1 MYVSV
6 HSIHYRN
13 LVLCWVTSVLSKIIY
28 WTLDKRK
35 HPESIL
41 ETSTRSTKNSFL
53 IVLTPQHAHQLATTT
68 LLPSP
73 SVTKLRC
80 DGWLIWTKNSRSVS
94 LIKLRFE
101 LINDFCFV
109 RLIQHSSYIPSIL
122 EAAEPW
128 WLSTAVVP
136 SFKTSFV
143 NHCFNIDRTRDIEFY
158 LKNACWKKK
167 CFGASR

>member
-6 HSIHYRN
+6 HSVHYYN
-13 LVLCWVTSVLSKIIY
+13 PALCWVHSILPRVIY
-28 WTLDKRK
+28 WTLDKKTFDEGFRDK
-35 HPESIL
+35 YSV
-41 ETSTRSTKNSFL
+41 KNSFL

-80 DGWLIWTKNSRSVS
+80 DGWLTWSKNSRSVS

-101 LINDFCFV
+101 LMIFCFV
-109 RLIQHSSYIPSIL
+109 RLIQHSSYMPSIL

-128 WLSTAVVP
+128 WLSTTVQ

-158 LKNACWKKK
+158 FKKRLLEKK